1 MKFNKLNKFSKKKLV
16 IISLI
21 VIAILLSIVLTLSL
35 GNESKEEYISYKEF
49 NTKLEN
55 NEVSAVLIEDDIVK
69 FNLKESQNE
78 ESQNEYKNDEFLYYT
93 ENPNVENFKE
103 KVLLKDVKVYESSAT
118 ESMILVFDILFYGIF
133 FGAVGLVCV
142 KLIGINNETFK
153 VVKHTKV
160 KFENIAGMDNLK
172 NEMMKIVEILKN
184 PDVYKNQGIRQ
195 IKGIILEGAPGNGK
209 TLFAKALA
217 EEANVNFIATKGAD
231 FQSAIMSMGARKIKT
246 LFKKARKHKP
256 CIIFID
262 EFDSIGERRYYAGT
276 GVDKENNR
284 IVTAMLN
291 EMDGF
296 VAQDGI
302 LVIAATNSY
311 ASLDAALIRPG
322 RFDLKYNIPNPDQ
335 DTRVKLIEIYTKGK
349 VLSEEIDKIKLAESF
364 EGLSCSAVEAILN
377 ESSMIALL
385 NKSEKITVEHIIE
398 ASKRTNCNINLRK
411 LRIK

>member
-1 MKFNKLNKFSKKKLV
+1 MNLKKDKKRISFKFNFRNKKKMLIPV
-16 IISLI
+16 IGLI
-21 VIAILLSIVLTLSL
+21 VISVIILLYNLNKDELEKV
-35 GNESKEEYISYKEF
+35 SYKDF
-49 NTKLEN
+49 SQKLDKG
-55 NEVSAVLIEDDIVK
+55 EVKSVLIEDDVVK
-69 FNLKESQNE
+69 FNLKENE
-78 ESQNEYKNDEFLYYT
+78 LEDDVFLYYT
-93 ENPNVENFKE
+93 DNPKVEDFKE
-103 KVLLKDVKVYESSAT
+103 RVLLNDVIVYESSAMET
-118 ESMILVFDILFYGIF
+118 MVLVFDALFYGVF
-133 FGAVGLVCV
+133 FGVVAFAVI
-142 KLIGINNETFK
+142 KFTGINNETFK
-153 VVKHTKV
+153 VIKHTNV
-160 KFENIAGMDNLK
+160 KFDDIAGMDELK
-172 NEMMKIVEILKN
+172 KEMIKIVDILKN
-184 PDVYKNQGIRQ
+184 PEKYYKKGIRQ

-231 FQSAIMSMGARKIKT
+231 FQSAIMSMGARKIKS

-296 VAQDGI
+296 VASDGI

-335 DTRVKLIEIYTKGK
+335 DTRIKLIEIYTKGK
-349 VLSEEIDKIKLAESF
+349 TLSEEIDKVKLAESF
-364 EGLSCSAVEAILN
+364 DALSCSAIEAILN

-385 NKSEKITVEHIIE
+385 NKSEEITVEHIIE